1 MSAPVTS
8 ITDLRARA
16 QQRDRIS
23 LAKSRLVVFV
33 LVLVGLLLVVGLGAT
48 MSASSVEGILGQS
61 DRLAVFKRQ
70 LRWVLVGILTLI
82 ITIRVPY
89 AWYRRAAVPILA
101 FSTLVLA
108 LVPVVGATRGGA
120 QRWIEVG
127 LITVQ
132 PSEFAKLAVIV
143 FLAKA
148 LADRPDRVDDLR
160 EILGPLLL
168 SLGVTCGLVVVQ
180 PDLGT
185 ALIIGGAGAMLVLAS
200 GTPLRYVLG
209 GVALAAG
216 LAALFTIAYEYRRE
230 RFACFLDPLA
240 DPLGSC
246 FQLAQSLMALGSG
259 NLMGVGLGA
268 SRARWAFLPNAHTDF
283 IFTIIAEET
292 GFIGAVGLILALVG
306 LSLAGIWIAY
316 QTADPFRPPGGGRHH
331 RLAERAVPGQRRRC
345 RRGDSGHRSGAPL
358 RVGGRQRDGGR
369 DGGGRDPGEHR
380 PYRPLPRRGGRAGFW
395 LMSYAIA
402 AAGTGG
408 HIYPGLA
415 VAEQLVSAGVPHS
428 RVVFLGGDRMEAEII
443 PREGF
448 PFVRLE
454 LQGLAR
460 SLSTRNLRLPMV
472 VWRAVRR
479 AAREIDARRVASV
492 LCMGGYVTVPVAIAA
507 RRTGRP
513 LYLHEQNMHAG
524 LANRVAARWADRA
537 FVSFS
542 GTRGIDGAVIGYPL
556 RAGLDRPDGGR
567 ARPEALARYGFEDD
581 RPVVGVVGGSLGAR
595 TLNEA
600 VTAMSAAWGG
610 GPYTSS
616 IWPAR
621 RSAIGFRWAPII
633 HRSTGWCWDSRIVW
647 TSSTRR
653 RIW

>member
-1 MSAPVTS
+1 MSSQVTS

-16 QQRDRIS
+16 QRRDRIS
-23 LAKSRLVVFV
+23 LSKSRLVVFV

-70 LRWVLVGILTLI
+70 LRWVLVGILTLV
-82 ITIRVPY
+82 ITIGVPY
-89 AWYRRAAVPILA
+89 TWYRRAAVPILA

-127 LITVQ
+127 AITVQ

-148 LADRPDRVDDLR
+148 LTDRPDRAGDLR
-160 EILGPLLL
+160 EIMGPLLL

-200 GTPLRYVLG
+200 GAPLRYVLG

-216 LAALFTIAYEYRRE
+216 LAALFTMAYEYRRE

-316 QTADPFRPPGGGRHH
+316 QTGDRFA
-331 RLAERAVPGQRRRC
+331 RLMAAGITAWLSVQ
-345 RRGDSGHRSGAPL
+345 SL
-358 RVGGRQRDGGR
+358 VNVGGVVGAIPVTGLALPFVSVGGS
-369 DGGGRDPGEHR
+369 
-380 PYRPLPRRGGRAGFW
+380 A
-395 LMSYAIA
+395 MVAAMA
-402 AAGTGG
+402 AAG
-408 HIYPGLA
+408 I
-415 VAEQLVSAGVPHS
+415 LVN
-428 RVVFLGGDRMEAEII
+428 I
-443 PREGF
+443 
-448 PFVRLE
+448 
-454 LQGLAR
+454 
-460 SLSTRNLRLPMV
+460 
-472 VWRAVRR
+472 
-479 AAREIDARRVASV
+479 
-492 LCMGGYVTVPVAIAA
+492 
-507 RRTGRP
+507 
-513 LYLHEQNMHAG
+513 
-524 LANRVAARWADRA
+524 
-537 FVSFS
+537 
-542 GTRGIDGAVIGYPL
+542 
-556 RAGLDRPDGGR
+556 
-567 ARPEALARYGFEDD
+567 
-581 RPVVGVVGGSLGAR
+581 AR
-595 TLNEA
+595 TAPSPDEA
-600 VTAMSAAWGG
+600 AGRGAGA
-610 GPYTSS
+610 
-616 IWPAR
+616 
-621 RSAIGFRWAPII
+621 
-633 HRSTGWCWDSRIVW
+633 
-647 TSSTRR
+647 
-653 RIW
+653 